1 MELKLDTSKIYAIA
15 LEGGGARGAYQV
27 GAWRALEEA
36 GIRYNAVSGTSVGA
50 INGALMAMRD
60 LQQAEQVWKDI
71 RFSHIINVDDEDM
84 GRLLSGGFENLEQ
97 VKSAFQTLKSIV
109 QDRGLDVEPLRNMLA
124 ERVDEEKIRSSGVD
138 LFLTTVSITDKKE
151 LEIDAK
157 DLEPGQL
164 KDMIM
169 ASAYHPAFKQTL
181 LGGKSYA
188 DGGFYDLVP
197 ISALISRGH
206 KNLIVMRLNSFGIER
221 RVKIP
226 EDVTVTTITPRA
238 DLGNVLNFSSEQSA
252 VNMVLG
258 FYDAQKIL
266 YGLYGCDYYIDR
278 TMTEEE
284 AYDLLI
290 KHLRP
295 DGTSLRQFNEE
306 ILPKFAKRLDCEG
319 DYYDIFLAMTE
330 RLARSCSLTPFRI
343 RTDRE
348 FYEEVMVLRSDDI
361 PDKPDKV
368 LDLFFIEEQ
377 KILTDS
383 QQT

>member
-1 MELKLDTSKIYAIA
+1 MELKLDTSKVYAIA

-71 RFSHIINVDDEDM
+71 RFSHIINVDDADM
-84 GRLLSGGFENLEQ
+84 GRLMSGGFENLEQ
-97 VKSAFQTLKSIV
+97 VKSAFQTLKTIV
-109 QDRGLDVEPLRNMLA
+109 KDRGLDVEPLRNMLA

-151 LEIDAK
+151 LEIDAR

-169 ASAYHPAFKQTL
+169 ASAYHPAFKQTP

-206 KNLIVMRLNSFGIER
+206 KNLIVMRLNSLGIER

-226 EDVTVTTITPRA
+226 EDVTITTIAPRES
-238 DLGNVLNFSSEQSA
+238 LGNMLNFSSEQSA
-252 VNMVLG
+252 QNMALG
-258 FYDAQKIL
+258 FYDAQKVL
-266 YGLYGCDYYIDR
+266 YGLYGQEYYIDR

-284 AYDLLI
+284 AYELLV

-295 DGTSLRQFNEE
+295 QGISLRQLNED
-306 ILPKFAKRLDCEG
+306 ILPRFAKRLDCEG
-319 DYYDIFLAMTE
+319 DYYDIFLLMME
-330 RLARSCSLTPFRI
+330 RLAKSCSLTPFRI

-348 FYEEVMVLRSDDI
+348 FYDEVMALRSDDI
-361 PDKPDKV
+361 PDKADKV
-368 LDLFFIEEQ
+368 LDLFLIE
-377 KILTDS
+377 D
-383 QQT
+383 

>member
-60 LQQAEQVWKDI
+60 LHQAEQVWKDI
-71 RFSHIINVDDEDM
+71 RFSHIINVDDADM
-84 GRLLSGGFENLEQ
+84 GRILSGGFENLEQ
-97 VKSAFQTLKSIV
+97 VKSAFQTLKSII
-109 QDRGLDVEPLRNMLA
+109 QDRGLDVEPLRNLLA
-124 ERVDEEKIRSSGVD
+124 ERVDEEKIRASGVD
-138 LFLTTVSITDKKE
+138 LYLTTVSITDKKE

-157 DLEPGQL
+157 ELASGEL

-169 ASAYHPAFKQTL
+169 ASAYHPAFKQTP

-206 KNLIVMRLNSFGIER
+206 KDLIVMRLNSFGIER
-221 RVKIP
+221 RVRIP
-226 EDVTVTTITPRA
+226 EDVTVTTISPNT
-238 DLGNVLNFSSEQSA
+238 DLGNVLNFSSDQSA

-258 FYDAQKIL
+258 FYDAQKVL
-266 YGLYGCDYYIDR
+266 YGLYGHDYYIDR
-278 TMTEEE
+278 TMTEME
-284 AYDLLI
+284 AYELLV

-295 DGTSLRQFNEE
+295 ENTSLRQMNEE
-306 ILPKFAKRLDCEG
+306 VLPRFAKRVDCEG
-319 DYYDIFLAMTE
+319 DYYDLFLVMME
-330 RLARSCSLTPFRI
+330 RLAKSCSLTPFRI

-348 FYEEVMVLRSDDI
+348 FYDEVMALRTDDI

-368 LDLFFIEEQ
+368 LDPFLTEE
-377 KILTDS
+377 
-383 QQT
+383 

>member
-1 MELKLDTSKIYAIA
+1 MELQLDTTKVYAIA

-50 INGALMAMRD
+50 INGTLMAMRD
-60 LQQAEQVWKDI
+60 LKQAEQIWKDI
-71 RFSHIINVDDEDM
+71 RFSQIINVDDEEM
-84 GRLLSGGFENLEQ
+84 GRIMSGSFENLEQ
-97 VKSAFQTLKSIV
+97 VKSAFQTIKNIIS
-109 QDRGLDVEPLRNMLA
+109 DRGLDVEPLRNMLA
-124 ERVDEEKIRSSGVD
+124 ERVDEEKVRSSGVG
-138 LFLTTVSITDKKE
+138 LYLTTVSLTDKKE

-157 DLEPGQL
+157 DLEPGEL

-169 ASAYHPAFKQTL
+169 ASAYHPAFKQTP

-206 KNLIVMRLNSFGIER
+206 KDLIVMRLNSFGIER

-226 EDVTVTTITPRA
+226 EDVTITTIAPNK
-238 DLGNVLNFSSEQSA
+238 DLGSVLNFSSDQSA
-252 VNMVLG
+252 QNMVLG
-258 FYDAQKIL
+258 FYDAQRVL
-266 YGLYGCDYYIDR
+266 YGLYGYEYYIDR

-290 KHLRP
+290 RHLRP
-295 DGTSLRQFNEE
+295 ENATLRQFNEE
-306 ILPKFAKRLDCEG
+306 ILPKFAKRMDCGG
-319 DYYDIFLAMTE
+319 DYYNLFIAMME
-330 RLARSCSLTPFRI
+330 RLAQTCSLTPFRI

-348 FYEEVMVLRSDDI
+348 FYEEVMALRTDDI

-368 LDLFFIEEQ
+368 LDLFLIEE
-377 KILTDS
+377 
-383 QQT
+383 

>member
-1 MELKLDTSKIYAIA
+1 MELKLDTGKVYAIA

-60 LQQAEQVWKDI
+60 LNQAEQIWKDI
-71 RFSHIINVDDEDM
+71 RFSQIINVDDGDM
-84 GRLLSGGFENLEQ
+84 GRIMSGGFENLEQ
-97 VKSAFQTLKSIV
+97 VKSAFQTIRNIIH
-109 QDRGLDVEPLRNMLA
+109 DRGLDVEPLRNLLA
-124 ERVDEEKIRSSGVD
+124 ERVDEEKIRNSGVE

-151 LEIDAK
+151 LEIDAR
-157 DLEPGQL
+157 DLAEGEL

-169 ASAYHPAFKQTL
+169 ASAYHPAFKQTT

-197 ISALISRGH
+197 ISALISRGY

-226 EDVTVTTITPRA
+226 EDVTITTITPNA
-238 DLGNVLNFSSEQSA
+238 DLGNVLNFSSDQSA

-258 FYDAQKIL
+258 FYDAQRVL
-266 YGLYGCDYYIDR
+266 YGLYGHDYYIDR

-284 AYDLLI
+284 AYELLAR
-290 KHLRP
+290 HLRP
-295 DGTSLRQFNEE
+295 DGTTLRTLNED
-306 ILPKFAKRLDCEG
+306 ILPRFAKRVDCEG
-319 DYYDIFLAMTE
+319 DYYDLFIVMME
-330 RLARSCSLTPFRI
+330 RLAKSCSLTPFRI

-348 FYEEVMVLRSDDI
+348 FYDEVMALRTDDI

-368 LDLFFIEEQ
+368 LDLFFTEE
-377 KILTDS
+377 
-383 QQT
+383 

>member
-1 MELKLDTSKIYAIA
+1 MELKLDTTKVYAIA

-50 INGALMAMRD
+50 INGTLMAMRD
-60 LQQAEQVWKDI
+60 LNQAEQIWKDI
-71 RFSHIINVDDEDM
+71 RFSQIINVDDADM
-84 GRLLSGGFENLEQ
+84 GRIMSGGFENLEQ
-97 VKSAFQTLKSIV
+97 IKSAFQTIKSIIA
-109 QDRGLDVEPLRNMLA
+109 DRGLDVEPLRNLLA
-124 ERVDEEKIRSSGVD
+124 ERVDEEKVRSSGVE

-157 DLEPGQL
+157 NLEPGQL

-169 ASAYHPAFKQTL
+169 ASAYHPAFKQTP

-197 ISALISRGH
+197 ISALVTRGY
-206 KNLIVMRLNSFGIER
+206 KDLIVMRLNSFGIER

-226 EDVTVTTITPRA
+226 EDVTVTTIAPNA
-238 DLGNVLNFSSEQSA
+238 DLGSVLNFSSEQSA
-252 VNMVLG
+252 QNMVLG
-258 FYDAQKIL
+258 FYDAQKVL
-266 YGLYGCDYYIDR
+266 YGLYGHDYYIDR

-284 AYDLLI
+284 AYELLV

-295 DGTSLRQFNEE
+295 EGISLRQLNED
-306 ILPKFAKRLDCEG
+306 ILPRFAKRLDCEG
-319 DYYDIFLAMTE
+319 NYYDIFLVMME
-330 RLARSCSLTPFRI
+330 RLAKSCSLTPFRI

-348 FYEEVMVLRSDDI
+348 FYEEVMALRTDDI
-361 PDKPDKV
+361 PDKADKV
-368 LDLFFIEEQ
+368 LDLFLIGE
-377 KILTDS
+377 
-383 QQT
+383 

>member
-1 MELKLDTSKIYAIA
+1 MELKLDTSKVYAIA
-15 LEGGGARGAYQV
+15 LEGGGARGAWQV

-60 LQQAEQVWKDI
+60 LQQAEQIWKDI
-71 RFSHIINVDDEDM
+71 SFSQIINVDDGDM
-84 GRLLSGGFENLEQ
+84 GRIMSGGFENLDQ
-97 VKSAFQTLKSIV
+97 VKSAFQTIKNIV
-109 QDRGLDVEPLRNMLA
+109 QDRGLDAEPLRNLLA
-124 ERVDEEKIRSSGVD
+124 ERVDEEKIRNSGVE
-138 LFLTTVSITDKKE
+138 LYLTTVSITDKKE
-151 LEIDAK
+151 LEIDAR
-157 DLEPGQL
+157 DLAEGEL

-169 ASAYHPAFKQTL
+169 ASAYHPAFKQTP

-226 EDVTVTTITPRA
+226 EDVNITTIAPNVS
-238 DLGNVLNFSSEQSA
+238 LGNVLNFSSEQSA

-258 FYDAQKIL
+258 FYDAQRVL
-266 YGLYGCDYYIDR
+266 YGLYGRDYYIDR

-284 AYDLLI
+284 AYELLL

-295 DGTSLRQFNEE
+295 EGTSLRQLNED
-306 ILPKFAKRLDCEG
+306 ILPRFAKRMDCEG
-319 DYYDIFLAMTE
+319 DYYDLFIVMME
-330 RLARSCSLTPFRI
+330 RLAKTCSLTPFRI

-348 FYEEVMVLRSDDI
+348 FYDEVMQLRTDEI
-361 PDKPDKV
+361 PDKPDRV
-368 LDLFFIEEQ
+368 LDLFFTEE
-377 KILTDS
+377 
-383 QQT
+383 

>member
-1 MELKLDTSKIYAIA
+1 MELKLDTGKVYAIA

-50 INGALMAMRD
+50 INGTLMAMRD
-60 LQQAEQVWKDI
+60 LQQAEQIWKDI
-71 RFSHIINVDDEDM
+71 RFSQIINVDDEDM
-84 GRLLSGGFENLEQ
+84 GRLLSGGFENLDQ
-97 VKSAFQTLKSIV
+97 VKSAFQTLKTII
-109 QDRGLDVEPLRNMLA
+109 QDRGLDVEPLRNLLA
-124 ERVDEEKIRSSGVD
+124 QRVDEEKVRASGVD
-138 LFLTTVSITDKKE
+138 LYLTTVSITDKKE

-169 ASAYHPAFKQTL
+169 ASAYHPAFKQTP

-188 DGGFYDLVP
+188 DGAFYDLVP
-197 ISALISRGH
+197 ISALITRGH
-206 KNLIVMRLNSFGIER
+206 KDLIVMRLNSFGIER

-226 EDVTVTTITPRA
+226 EDVTVTTIAPRA
-238 DLGNVLNFSSEQSA
+238 DLGSVLNFSNDQSA
-252 VNMVLG
+252 ANMVLG
-258 FYDAQKIL
+258 FYDAQRVL
-266 YGLYGCDYYIDR
+266 YGLYGQEYYIDR

-284 AYDLLI
+284 AYELLQ

-295 DGTSLRQFNEE
+295 AGITLRQFNEE
-306 ILPKFAKRLDCEG
+306 VLPKFAKRADCEG
-319 DYYDIFLAMTE
+319 DYYDLFLVMTE
-330 RLARSCSLTPFRI
+330 RLAKSCSLTPFRI

-348 FYEEVMVLRSDDI
+348 FYAEVMALRTDDI

-368 LDLFFIEEQ
+368 LDLFFIEE
-377 KILTDS
+377 
-383 QQT
+383 

>member
-1 MELKLDTSKIYAIA
+1 MELKLDPSKIYAIA

-50 INGALMAMRD
+50 INGTLMAMRD
-60 LQQAEQVWKDI
+60 LQQAEQIWKDI
-71 RFSHIINVDDEDM
+71 RFSHIINVDDADM
-84 GRLLSGGFENLEQ
+84 GRIMSGGFENLEQ
-97 VKSAFQTLKSIV
+97 VKSAFQTVKSIV
-109 QDRGLDVEPLRNMLA
+109 KDRGLDVEPLRNMLA
-124 ERVDEEKIRSSGVD
+124 ERVDEEKVRSSGVG
-138 LFLTTVSITDKKE
+138 LYLTTVSLTDKKE
-151 LEIDAK
+151 LEIDAT
-157 DLEPGQL
+157 DLEPGEL

-169 ASAYHPAFKQTL
+169 ASAYHPAFKQTP

-206 KNLIVMRLNSFGIER
+206 KDLIVMRLNSFGIER

-226 EDVTVTTITPRA
+226 EDVTITTIAPNK
-238 DLGNVLNFSSEQSA
+238 DLGSVLNFSSDQSA
-252 VNMVLG
+252 QNMVLG
-258 FYDAQKIL
+258 FYDAQRVL
-266 YGLYGCDYYIDR
+266 YGLYGYEYYIDR

-290 KHLRP
+290 RHLRP
-295 DGTSLRQFNEE
+295 ENATLRQFNEE
-306 ILPKFAKRLDCEG
+306 ILPKFAKRMDCGG
-319 DYYDIFLAMTE
+319 DYYDLFIAMME
-330 RLARSCSLTPFRI
+330 RLAQTCSLTPFRI

-348 FYEEVMVLRSDDI
+348 FYEEVMVLRTDDI

-368 LDLFFIEEQ
+368 LDMFLIEE
-377 KILTDS
+377 
-383 QQT
+383 

>member
-1 MELKLDTSKIYAIA
+1 MELKLDTSRIYAIA

-60 LQQAEQVWKDI
+60 LNQAEQIWKDI
-71 RFSHIINVDDEDM
+71 RFSQIINVDDTDM
-84 GRLLSGGFENLEQ
+84 GRIMSGGFENLEQ
-97 VKSAFQTLKSIV
+97 VKSAFLTIASIV
-109 QDRGLDVEPLRNMLA
+109 KDRGLDVEPLRNLLA

-138 LFLTTVSITDKKE
+138 LYLTTVSITDKKE

-157 DLEPGQL
+157 DLAPGEL

-169 ASAYHPAFKQTL
+169 ASAYHPAFKQTP

-197 ISALISRGH
+197 ISALINRGH
-206 KNLIVMRLNSFGIER
+206 KNLIVMRLNSLGIER

-226 EDVTVTTITPRA
+226 EDVTITTISPNES
-238 DLGNVLNFSSEQSA
+238 LGNVLNFSSEQSA
-252 VNMVLG
+252 ANMVLG
-258 FYDAQKIL
+258 FYDAQRVL
-266 YGLYGCDYYIDR
+266 YGLYGREYYIDR

-284 AYDLLI
+284 AYELL
-290 KHLRP
+290 KHHLRP
-295 DGTSLRQFNEE
+295 EGITLRQFNEE
-306 ILPKFAKRLDCEG
+306 TLPRFAKWVDCEG
-319 DYYDIFLAMTE
+319 DYYDLFIVMME
-330 RLARSCSLTPFRI
+330 RLAKTCSLTPFRI

-348 FYEEVMVLRSDDI
+348 FYEEVLALRTDDI

-368 LDLFFIEEQ
+368 LDLFLIEE
-377 KILTDS
+377 TG
-383 QQT
+383 TT

>member
-1 MELKLDTSKIYAIA
+1 MELKLDTTKVYAIA
-15 LEGGGARGAYQV
+15 LEGGGARGAYQI

-50 INGALMAMRD
+50 INGTLMAMRD
-60 LQQAEQVWKDI
+60 LNQAEQIWKDI
-71 RFSHIINVDDEDM
+71 RFSQIINVDDQDM
-84 GRLLSGGFENLEQ
+84 GRIMSGGFETLDQ
-97 VKSAFQTLKSIV
+97 VKSAFQTVKSIIR
-109 QDRGLDVEPLRNMLA
+109 DRGLDVEPLRNLLA
-124 ERVDEEKIRSSGVD
+124 ERVDEEKVRTSGVD

-169 ASAYHPAFKQTL
+169 ASAYHPAFKQTP

-197 ISALISRGH
+197 ISALVTRGY
-206 KNLIVMRLNSFGIER
+206 KDLIVMRLNSFGIER

-226 EDVTVTTITPRA
+226 EDATVTTIAPNA
-238 DLGNVLNFSSEQSA
+238 DLGSVLNFSSEQSA
-252 VNMVLG
+252 QNMVLG
-258 FYDAQKIL
+258 FYDAQKVL
-266 YGLYGCDYYIDR
+266 YGLYGHDYYIDR

-284 AYDLLI
+284 TYELLV

-295 DGTSLRQFNEE
+295 QSASLRAVNEE

-319 DYYDIFLAMTE
+319 DYYDLFLVMME
-330 RLARSCSLTPFRI
+330 RLAKSCSLTPFRI

-348 FYEEVMVLRSDDI
+348 FYEEVMALRSDDI
-361 PDKPDKV
+361 PDKADKV
-368 LDLFFIEEQ
+368 LDLFLIGE
-377 KILTDS
+377 
-383 QQT
+383 

>member
-1 MELKLDTSKIYAIA
+1 MELKLDPSKIYAIA

-60 LQQAEQVWKDI
+60 LPQAEQIWKDI
-71 RFSHIINVDDEDM
+71 RFSQIINVDDGDM
-84 GRLLSGGFENLEQ
+84 GRIMSGGFENLEQ
-97 VKSAFQTLKSIV
+97 VKSAFQTIKNII
-109 QDRGLDVEPLRNMLA
+109 QDRGLDVEPLRNLLA
-124 ERVDEEKIRSSGVD
+124 ERVDEEKIRNSGVE

-151 LEIDAK
+151 LEIDAR
-157 DLEPGQL
+157 DLAPGEL

-169 ASAYHPAFKQTL
+169 ASAYHPAFKQTP

-197 ISALISRGH
+197 ISALISRGY

-221 RVKIP
+221 RVRIP
-226 EDVTVTTITPRA
+226 EDVSITTIAPNA
-238 DLGNVLNFSSEQSA
+238 DLGNVLNFSSDQSA

-258 FYDAQKIL
+258 FYDAQRVL
-266 YGLYGCDYYIDR
+266 YGLYGHDYYIDR
-278 TMTEEE
+278 SMTEAE
-284 AYDLLI
+284 AYELLV
-290 KHLRP
+290 KHLQP
-295 DGTSLRQFNEE
+295 EGASLRTLNEE
-306 ILPKFAKRLDCEG
+306 ILPKFAKRMDCEG
-319 DYYDIFLAMTE
+319 DYYDLFIAMME
-330 RLARSCSLTPFRI
+330 RLAKSCSLTPFRI

-348 FYEEVMVLRSDDI
+348 FYDEVMQLRNDDI

-368 LDLFFIEEQ
+368 LDLFLTEE
-377 KILTDS
+377 
-383 QQT
+383 

>member
-1 MELKLDTSKIYAIA
+1 MELKLDTTKVYAIA

-60 LQQAEQVWKDI
+60 LTQAEQIWKDI
-71 RFSHIINVDDEDM
+71 RFSQIINVDDADM

-97 VKSAFQTLKSIV
+97 VKSAFLTVKSILK
-109 QDRGLDVEPLRNMLA
+109 DRGLDVEPLRNMLA

-138 LFLTTVSITDKKE
+138 LYLTTVSITDKKE

-169 ASAYHPAFKQTL
+169 ASAYHPAFKQAP

-206 KNLIVMRLNSFGIER
+206 KDLIVIRLNSFGIER

-226 EDVTVTTITPRA
+226 EDVTITTITPQES
-238 DLGNVLNFSSEQSA
+238 LGNVLNFSSEQSTA
-252 VNMVLG
+252 NMVLG
-258 FYDAQKIL
+258 FYDAQKVL
-266 YGLYGCDYYIDR
+266 YGLYGREYYIDR

-284 AYDLLI
+284 AYEFLV

-295 DGTSLRQFNEE
+295 ENTSLRQLNEE
-306 ILPKFAKRLDCEG
+306 ILPKFAKRVDCEG
-319 DYYDIFLAMTE
+319 DYYKLFIVMME
-330 RLARSCSLTPFRI
+330 RLAKTCSLTPFRI

-348 FYEEVMVLRSDDI
+348 FYEEVMALRHDDI

-368 LDLFFIEEQ
+368 LDLFLIEE
-377 KILTDS
+377 
-383 QQT
+383 